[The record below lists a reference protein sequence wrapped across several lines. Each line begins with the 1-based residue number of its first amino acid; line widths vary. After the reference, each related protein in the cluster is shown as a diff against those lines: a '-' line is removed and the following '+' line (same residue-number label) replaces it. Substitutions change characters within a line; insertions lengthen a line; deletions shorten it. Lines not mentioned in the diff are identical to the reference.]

1 MSSIESMMA
10 SQQGREL
17 MAEVLRA
24 VANVLSK
31 PLDGGEQQRDT
42 GSDTAA
48 TGRSGDLATARADE
62 ATAGRSAASGTDAG
76 LDAQLPL
83 TAADDPMD
91 ASSNLLE
98 GSGNSTAV
106 TSDED
111 ATALEGSRG
120 APKKRRSPRER
131 TEARAEGS
139 TGETGRGETYGRE
152 PDSHQTGADDAGTD
166 LGSPESVDTAGGT
179 SAT

>member
-1 MSSIESMMA
+1 MSSIESMIA

-31 PLDGGEQQRDT
+31 PREGTEQQRDTT

-48 TGRSGDLATARADE
+48 MGRSAAPVMASESTG
-62 ATAGRSAASGTDAG
+62 GRSAASGTDAG

>member
-1 MSSIESMMA
+1 MT

-17 MAEVLRA
+17 LAEVLRA

-31 PLDGGEQQRDT
+31 PREGTEQQ
-42 GSDTAA
+42 GEAGNDTAA
-48 TGRSGDLATARADE
+48 TGRSGASVPASE
-62 ATAGRSAASGTDAG
+62 PPSGRSAASGTDAG

-98 GSGNSTAV
+98 GGGNSTAV

-120 APKKRRSPRER
+120 APKKRRSPRKR
-131 TEARAEGS
+131 TEAGAERS
-139 TGETGRGETYGRE
+139 TGETGSGGTYGRE
-152 PDSHQTGADDAGTD
+152 TDSHQIDADDASTD

>member
-31 PLDGGEQQRDT
+31 PREGTEQQ
-42 GSDTAA
+42 GEASSDTAA
-48 TGRSGDLATARADE
+48 TGRSGAPVMASESTG
-62 ATAGRSAASGTDAG
+62 GRSAASGTDAG
-76 LDAQLPL
+76 IDAQLPL

-98 GSGNSTAV
+98 GGGNSTAV

-120 APKKRRSPRER
+120 APKKRRSPRKR

-139 TGETGRGETYGRE
+139 TGETGSGETYGRE
-152 PDSHQTGADDAGTD
+152 PDSHQTGADDARTD

>member
-31 PLDGGEQQRDT
+31 PREGTEQQ
-42 GSDTAA
+42 GEASSDTAA
-48 TGRSGDLATARADE
+48 TGRSGAPVMASESTG
-62 ATAGRSAASGTDAG
+62 GRSAASGTDAG

-83 TAADDPMD
+83 TAADDPAE
-91 ASSNLLE
+91 ASSDLLE
-98 GSGNSTAV
+98 GGGSGTAV

-111 ATALEGSRG
+111 ASALEGSRG
-120 APKKRRSPRER
+120 APKKRRSPRKR

>member
-1 MSSIESMMA
+1 MMA

-31 PLDGGEQQRDT
+31 PREGTEQQ
-42 GSDTAA
+42 GEASNDTAV
-48 TGRSGDLATARADE
+48 TRRSGDLATARADE

-76 LDAQLPL
+76 VDAQLPL

-98 GSGNSTAV
+98 GGGNSTAV

-120 APKKRRSPRER
+120 APKKRRSPRKR
-131 TEARAEGS
+131 MEAGAAGS
-139 TGETGRGETYGRE
+139 TGETGSGETYGGE